1 MEKLTRNEIDYNLTT
16 LKGWKVEDD
25 GIVKDF
31 VFKDFKE
38 ALSIINAIGVVAE
51 ELNHHPEFYNVYNKL
66 DIRLSTHDVGGV
78 TLKDFEL
85 AHEIEEICNK

>member
-1 MEKLTRNEIDYNLTT
+1 MEKLTRNEIDYNLTA

-38 ALSIINAIGVVAE
+38 ALAKINAIGIVAE
-51 ELNHHPEFYNVYNKL
+51 EMNHHPEFYNVYNKL

-85 AHEIEEICNK
+85 AHEIENICQ

>member
-1 MEKLTRNEIDYNLTT
+1 MEKLTRNEIDYNLTA

-38 ALSIINAIGVVAE
+38 ALAKINTIGIIAE
-51 ELNHHPEFYNVYNKL
+51 EMNHHPEFYNVYNKL
-66 DIRLSTHDVGGV
+66 GIRLSTHDVEGV

-85 AHEIEEICNK
+85 AHEIEEICGK